1 MNKDDYAMMKIRQEI
16 VGTFIEKL
24 EKVNIGDTGL
34 IPALIDYIQTGD
46 KDMFEEYNQFRTNT
60 NKDKLKHLE
69 RVQAEL
75 SRQIYEMGQEIEQS
89 RSRLERARSEYM
101 DYAKQIDDYY
111 IKNGELAMEIDEKY
125 PNTQTTTL
133 GLLQNF
139 ISEAIKR
146 KHNNCLSKLYI
157 KIGDKLSAING
168 FTFIDEGKA
177 ILEVGKTLDINITPP
192 KPRRALY
199 KI

>member
-24 EKVNIGDTGL
+24 EKVNIGDAGL
-34 IPALIDYIQTGD
+34 IPALIDYIQTGNQE
-46 KDMFEEYNQFRTNT
+46 MFEEYNKFRKMND
-60 NKDKLKHLE
+60 KDKLEMLE
-69 RVQAEL
+69 TLNDDISSRISEKTNEL
-75 SRQIYEMGQEIEQS
+75 EK
-89 RSRLERARSEYM
+89 ARSEYR

-125 PNTQTTTL
+125 PNTKTTTL

-139 ISEAIKR
+139 ISEAIER

-177 ILEVGKTLDINITPP
+177 ILEVGKTLDITITPP
-192 KPRRALY
+192 KPRCALY

>member
-24 EKVNIGDTGL
+24 EKVNIGDVGL
-34 IPALIDYIQTGD
+34 IPALIDYIQTGNQE
-46 KDMFEEYNQFRTNT
+46 MFEEYNKFRKMND
-60 NKDKLKHLE
+60 KDKLEMLE
-69 RVQAEL
+69 TL
-75 SRQIYEMGQEIEQS
+75 NDDISSRISEKTKE
-89 RSRLERARSEYM
+89 LERARSEYV

>member
-24 EKVNIGDTGL
+24 EKVNIGDAGL
-34 IPALIDYIQTGD
+34 IPALIDYIQTGNQE
-46 KDMFEEYNQFRTNT
+46 MFEEYNKFRKMND
-60 NKDKLKHLE
+60 KDKLEMLE
-69 RVQAEL
+69 TL
-75 SRQIYEMGQEIEQS
+75 NDDISSRISEKTKE
-89 RSRLERARSEYM
+89 LERARSEYM

-125 PNTQTTTL
+125 PNTKTTTL

>member
-1 MNKDDYAMMKIRQEI
+1 MNQIEYAMLKARQQV
-16 VGTFIEKL
+16 VGAFIEKL
-24 EKVNIGDTGL
+24 DQVSINDVGL
-34 IPALIDYIQTGD
+34 IPALIDYIQTGNQE
-46 KDMFEEYNQFRTNT
+46 MFEEYNKFRKMND
-60 NKDKLKHLE
+60 KDKLEMLE
-69 RVQAEL
+69 TL
-75 SRQIYEMGQEIEQS
+75 NDDISSRISEKTKE
-89 RSRLERARSEYM
+89 LERARSEYM

-125 PNTQTTTL
+125 PNTKTTTL

-192 KPRRALY
+192 KPRQALY

>member
-1 MNKDDYAMMKIRQEI
+1 MLETLNDDISSRI
-16 VGTFIEKL
+16 SEKTK
-24 EKVNIGDTGL
+24 E
-34 IPALIDYIQTGD
+34 
-46 KDMFEEYNQFRTNT
+46 
-60 NKDKLKHLE
+60 
-69 RVQAEL
+69 
-75 SRQIYEMGQEIEQS
+75 
-89 RSRLERARSEYM
+89 LERARSEYV

>member
-24 EKVNIGDTGL
+24 EKVNIGDAGL
-34 IPALIDYIQTGD
+34 IPALIDYIQTGNQE
-46 KDMFEEYNQFRTNT
+46 MFEEYNKFRKMND
-60 NKDKLKHLE
+60 KDKLEMLE
-69 RVQAEL
+69 TL
-75 SRQIYEMGQEIEQS
+75 NDDISSRISEKTKE
-89 RSRLERARSEYM
+89 LERARSEYM

-125 PNTQTTTL
+125 PNTKTTTL

-192 KPRRALY
+192 KPRQALY

>member
-1 MNKDDYAMMKIRQEI
+1 MNQYDYAMLKVRQQI
-16 VGTFIEKL
+16 VAAFIEKL
-24 EKVNIGDTGL
+24 DQVNVNDVGL
-34 IPALIDYIQTGD
+34 IPALIDYIQTGNQE
-46 KDMFEEYNQFRTNT
+46 MFEEYNKFRKMND
-60 NKDKLKHLE
+60 KDKLEMLE
-69 RVQAEL
+69 TL
-75 SRQIYEMGQEIEQS
+75 NDDISSRISEKTKE
-89 RSRLERARSEYM
+89 LERARSEYM

-125 PNTQTTTL
+125 PNTKTTTL

-192 KPRRALY
+192 KPRKALY

>member
-34 IPALIDYIQTGD
+34 IPALIDYIQTGNQE
-46 KDMFEEYNQFRTNT
+46 MFEEYNKFRKMND
-60 NKDKLKHLE
+60 KDKLEMLE
-69 RVQAEL
+69 TL
-75 SRQIYEMGQEIEQS
+75 NDDISSRISEKTKE
-89 RSRLERARSEYM
+89 LERARSEYM

-168 FTFIDEGKA
+168 FTFIDAGKA